1 MSYTVTKYNARLW
14 IKSGER
20 LLAGYAAN
28 ELRSYL
34 FPLYTPNGALVL
46 QEAPPDHPHHQG
58 LWCGLEVDGHDL
70 WNAGSFGKARHR
82 QALLKP
88 LNEIEATVT
97 ATGVQLAH
105 AVRWETVDGQ
115 ELLQE
120 VRTVQVRGEAEYTLV
135 QWRSTFS
142 HPEKATRLG
151 QTKEAGIAIR
161 VPPHWE
167 TALGGRIRNA
177 QGALGEAATFD
188 QSAAWVNVEGRV
200 VGETLAG
207 VVLAPTADSEVCPW
221 FTRDYGIQVYNPARH
236 RAITLAP
243 GERLTWAV
251 NVLAYDGARSVAEID
266 AFVRSCIGE

>member
-1 MSYTVTKYNARLW
+1 MAYEIMKYNARLW

-28 ELRSYL
+28 ELRTYL
-34 FPLYTPNGALVL
+34 FPLYTPKGALVL

-88 LNEIEATVT
+88 LNEIDTTIT

-115 ELLQE
+115 VLLQE
-120 VRTVQVRGEAEYTLV
+120 MRTVAVQAVAECTLV
-135 QWRSTFS
+135 QWRSTFTQ
-142 HPEKATRLG
+142 PEKVTHLG

-167 TALGGRIRNA
+167 TSFGGRIRNA
-177 QGALGEAATFD
+177 HGALGEAATFD
-188 QSAAWVNVEGRV
+188 QTAAWVNVEGSV
-200 VGETLAG
+200 VGETQAG
-207 VVLAPTADSEVCPW
+207 VVLAPLGASEACPW

-236 RAITLAP
+236 QAITLAP
-243 GERLTWAV
+243 GESLTWAV
-251 NVLAYDGARSVAEID
+251 NVLAYDGARSVEEVTALVQSCTD
-266 AFVRSCIGE
+266 A